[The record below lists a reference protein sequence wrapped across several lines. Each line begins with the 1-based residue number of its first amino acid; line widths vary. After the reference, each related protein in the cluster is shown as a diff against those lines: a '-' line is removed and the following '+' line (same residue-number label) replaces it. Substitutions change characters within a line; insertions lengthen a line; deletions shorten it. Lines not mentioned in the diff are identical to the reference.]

1 MVKKKNKMIMAKKR
15 KKTTTYKIKFID
27 SYRFMSSS
35 RSNLNDN
42 LSRINDKECQACME
56 GKKIK
61 SEWDF
66 IGFKLPMQ
74 RMWKKML

>member
-1 MVKKKNKMIMAKKR
+1 
-15 KKTTTYKIKFID
+15 
-27 SYRFMSSS
+27 MSSS

-42 LSRINDKECQACME
+42 LSRINDKEYQACME

>member
-42 LSRINDKECQACME
+42 LSRINDKEYQACME